1 MNSNPILVEP
11 NIKYIMNMQL
21 NTCKQYKF
29 IQNSGV
35 LNTILFMF
43 LCSLLGFILFI
54 KYKGKQDVRS
64 FIERD
69 NKKKKYILSKLQT
82 FQRIKAKEY
91 TNIPI

>member
-1 MNSNPILVEP
+1 MYPTLVES
-11 NIKYIMNMQL
+11 NIKYIMNRQL
-21 NTCKQYKF
+21 STCKQDKF
-29 IQNSGV
+29 IKNSEIM
-35 LNTILFMF
+35 NIMLFLF
-43 LCSLLGFILFI
+43 LGGIISFILFI
-54 KYKGKQDVRS
+54 KYKGKQDIND